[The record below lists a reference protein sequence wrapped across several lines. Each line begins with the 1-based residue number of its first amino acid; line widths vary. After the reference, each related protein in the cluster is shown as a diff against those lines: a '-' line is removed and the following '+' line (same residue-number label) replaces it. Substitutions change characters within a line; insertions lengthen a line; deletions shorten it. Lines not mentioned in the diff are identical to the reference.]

1 MNAFKKELA
10 GMLLDDHDS
19 YRAMEQ
25 VVNNMD
31 DVFKNMT
38 LQKDY
43 TDSYSMWYKFFNL
56 LAMHFVGM
64 IQMQCYDETVEASED
79 VKNMMRLFILLESAG
94 ETQYEEMLYDDIND
108 NYRKTYDEIKESLLK

>member
-43 TDSYSMWYKFFNL
+43 TDSYSMWYRFLNL

-64 IQMQCYDETVEASED
+64 IRMECYDETVEASENA
-79 VKNMMRLFILLESAG
+79 KNMMRLFILLESAG

-108 NYRKTYDEIKESLLK
+108 NYRKTYDEIKESILK

>member
-43 TDSYSMWYKFFNL
+43 TDYYSMWYSFLNL
-56 LAMHFVGM
+56 LAMHFVEM
-64 IQMQCYDETVEASED
+64 IQRQCYDDNVEASED
-79 VKNMMRLFILLESAG
+79 VKNMMKLFILLESAG
-94 ETQYEEMLYDDIND
+94 ETQYEEMLCDYINE
-108 NYRKTYDEIKESLLK
+108 NYRKTYDEIKEGILK

>member
-19 YRAMEQ
+19 YRAMEE

-38 LQKDY
+38 LQKDC
-43 TDSYSMWYKFFNL
+43 TDSYSMWYSFFNL
-56 LAMHFVGM
+56 LAMHFAGM
-64 IQMQCYDETVEASED
+64 IQKQCYDDKVEASED
-79 VKNMMRLFILLESAG
+79 VKNMMKLFILIESAG

-108 NYRKTYDEIKESLLK
+108 SYRKTYDEIKESILK

>member
-19 YRAMEQ
+19 DRAMEQ

-43 TDSYSMWYKFFNL
+43 TDSYSMWYTFLNQL
-56 LAMHFVGM
+56 TMHFVYM
-64 IQMQCYDETVEASED
+64 IQRQCYDDDVEASED
-79 VKNMMRLFILLESAG
+79 VKTMMKVFILLESAG

-108 NYRKTYDEIKESLLK
+108 SYRKTYDEIKESILK